1 MYDKRKKKPGISET
15 KLTPLSDLGEF
26 GLIDRLTRDIVI
38 KNPSTLKGIGDD
50 AAVIDMNGKLLLLS
64 TDLLVEGIH
73 FDMTYTPLRHLG
85 YKAAVVN
92 FSDIAAMNGIPKQIT
107 ISVAVS
113 SRFSFEALDE
123 IYSGIKLAC
132 EKYNVDIIGGDT
144 SSSVKG
150 LMLSLTVTGEAE
162 KEKIVYRSGAKSG
175 DLLCVTGDLGSA
187 YLGLLLLEREKK
199 VFQVNPGMQPE
210 LTGYDYQ
217 IGRMLK
223 PEARTDLYN
232 IFLGAGIRP
241 TSMIDISD
249 GLASEIRHLC
259 KQSRV
264 GCRLFEEKIPID
276 PQSRELAMEF
286 KMIPSVVALSG
297 GEDYELLFTIS
308 QDDYEKIK
316 MINGISIIGHMTPAE
331 EGINMITPDG
341 KSVSITAQGWDGMKK

>member
-1 MYDKRKKKPGISET
+1 MYEKKKKKGGESKA

-26 GLIDRLTRDIVI
+26 GLIDHLTKDIII
-38 KNPSTLKGIGDD
+38 KNPSTLKGVGDD
-50 AAVIDMNGKLLLLS
+50 AAVIDTNGKLLLLS

-73 FDMTYTPLRHLG
+73 FDLTYTPLKHLG

-107 ISVAVS
+107 VSVAVS
-113 SRFSFEALDE
+113 SRFTLEALDE
-123 IYSGIKLAC
+123 IYNGIKLAC
-132 EKYNVDIIGGDT
+132 EKYHVDIIGGDT
-144 SSSVKG
+144 SSSVRG
-150 LMLSLTVTGEAE
+150 MMLSLTVTGEGE
-162 KEKIVYRSGAKSG
+162 KEKIVYRSGAKTG

-199 VFQVNPGMQPE
+199 VFSVNPAMQPE

-232 IFLGAGIRP
+232 IFQGAGIQP

-249 GLASEIRHLC
+249 GLASEIRHIC
-259 KQSRV
+259 KQSQV

-308 QDDYEKIK
+308 QNDYEKIK
-316 MINGISIIGHMTPAE
+316 LINGISIIGHMTSPE

-341 KSVSITAQGWDGMKK
+341 KSVPINAQGWDGMK

>member
-1 MYDKRKKKPGISET
+1 MYSKKKNKQNEKNVRLTELSE
-15 KLTPLSDLGEF
+15 LGEF
-26 GLIDRLTRDIVI
+26 GLIDHLTKDIVI

-73 FDMTYTPLRHLG
+73 FDLTYTPLKHLG

-92 FSDIAAMNGIPKQIT
+92 FSDIAAMNGIPKQLTVSI
-107 ISVAVS
+107 AVS
-113 SRFSFEALDE
+113 SRFTVEALEE
-123 IYSGIKLAC
+123 IYHGIKLAC
-132 EKYNVDIIGGDT
+132 EKYHVDIIGGDT
-144 SSSVKG
+144 SSSIKG
-150 LMLSLTVTGEAE
+150 MMLSLTVTGEGE
-162 KEKIVYRSGAKSG
+162 KEKIVYRNGAKTG

-210 LTGYDYQ
+210 LNDYDYQ

-232 IFLGAGIRP
+232 IFHGAGILP

-259 KQSRV
+259 KQSKV

-308 QDDYEKIK
+308 QNDYEKIK
-316 MINGISIIGHMTPAE
+316 LINGISIIGHMTNAN

-341 KSVSITAQGWDGMKK
+341 KSVPITAQGWDGMRE

>member
-1 MYDKRKKKPGISET
+1 MYDKKEKKTGKSKP

-26 GLIDRLTRDIVI
+26 GLIDHLTRDIVI
-38 KNPSTLKGIGDD
+38 RNPSTLKGLGDD

-73 FDMTYTPLRHLG
+73 FDMTYTPLKHLG
-85 YKAAVVN
+85 YKAAIVN
-92 FSDIAAMNGIPKQIT
+92 FSDIAAMNGIPKQLT
-107 ISVAVS
+107 VSVAVS
-113 SRFSFEALDE
+113 SRFTVEALDE

-132 EKYNVDIIGGDT
+132 EKYHVDIVGGDT
-144 SSSVKG
+144 SSSVSG
-150 LMLSLTVTGEAE
+150 MMLSLTVTGEVE
-162 KEKIVYRSGAKSG
+162 KDKIVYRNGAKTG

-199 VFQVNPGMQPE
+199 VFQVNPAMQPE
-210 LTGYDYQ
+210 LSGYDYQ

-232 IFLGAGIRP
+232 IFQGAGIRP

-249 GLASEIRHLC
+249 GLASEIRHIC
-259 KQSRV
+259 KQSLV

-316 MINGISIIGHMTPAE
+316 LINGISIIGHMTPAE

-341 KSVSITAQGWDGMKK
+341 KSVPITAQGWDGMK